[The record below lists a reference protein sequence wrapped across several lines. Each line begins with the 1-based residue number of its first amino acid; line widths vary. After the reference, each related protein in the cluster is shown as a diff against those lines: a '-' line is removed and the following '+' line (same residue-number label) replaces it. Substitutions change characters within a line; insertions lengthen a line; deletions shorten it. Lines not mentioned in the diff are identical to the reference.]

1 MLSNRT
7 RKHLKSNW
15 KGVSKNAKNRTLQR
29 LRISVPST
37 FDDIVLI
44 SQKLSEKERRN
55 IFNPE
60 TLTPVVQALLGYF
73 AVEKNSRRKDVFFN
87 SSGKDLMYYELAKLF
102 YEVSSRRLEE
112 LVTDTIEPSAY
123 GITFENISLVREM
136 LLNWQIKNLKTE

>member
-60 TLTPVVQALLGYF
+60 TLTPVVKLYSDILQLKKT
-73 AVEKNSRRKDVFFN
+73 VEEKMF
-87 SSGKDLMYYELAKLF
+87 SSTH
-102 YEVSSRRLEE
+102 LER
-112 LVTDTIEPSAY
+112 T
-123 GITFENISLVREM
+123 
-136 LLNWQIKNLKTE
+136 